1 MANILVTGGAG
12 YIGSHTCKQL
22 AASGHTPVVYDNLSN
37 GHRDAVRWG
46 PFEAGDVTDGVRLR
60 EVIRTHKPHAVIHF
74 AGLIEVGISVTDPA
88 AFYHANVNGSLSLLR
103 AMIDEGIGSIVFSS
117 TAAVYGQPTA
127 VPIPEDAPTVPINPY
142 GETKRTVE
150 AMLGYFGAAHG
161 VRYAALRYFN
171 AAGADPDGDLGE
183 RHDPESHLIPLV
195 LFAALGRRPHIDIYG
210 TDYATP
216 DGTAVRDYVH
226 VSDLA
231 RAHVAALN
239 HLAKAPD
246 PLIANLVGESARS
259 ADCQSR
265 HGGRVFGAPSRRH
278 LPPDH
283 RTRDSG
289 ARRAPA
295 RRRPPRARGRRRAY
309 PRPAGLAGTDVRSR
323 YHRRHRMGLA
333 QRPVGR
339 RITTSQVLRKR
350 RSLCQRTAQVSRPV
364 L

>member
-231 RAHVAALN
+231 RAHVAALD

-246 PLIANLVGESARS
+246 PLIANLGT
-259 ADCQSR
+259 
-265 HGGRVFGAPSRRH
+265 GAGFS
-278 LPPDH
+278 
-283 RTRDSG
+283 
-289 ARRAPA
+289 
-295 RRRPPRARGRRRAY
+295 
-309 PRPAGLAGTDVRSR
+309 VR
-323 YHRRHRMGLA
+323 
-333 QRPVGR
+333 QVVDTCR
-339 RITTSQVLRKR
+339 RITGREIPARDAPR
-350 RSLCQRTAQVSRPV
+350 RAGDPPELVAAVERIHDRLGWRAQMSDLDTIVATAWAWHSAQSGDA
-364 L
+364 